1 MVMPEGKKNRATPRR
16 QPLKQTTINQA
27 IADTFDEAVKRHVG
41 MRDWDQVEA
50 DFLWMGR
57 YLELQEQP

>member
-1 MVMPEGKKNRATPRR
+1 MPEQKKGQATPRR

-27 IADTFDEAVKRHVG
+27 IMGVFDEAVKRHVG
-41 MRDWDQVEA
+41 MRAWDQVEA

-57 YLELQEQP
+57 YLELQAKP